1 MSNKSKWIR
10 LLVGGMLVM
19 VMALGVVTAFAQTQ
33 DDPEPTPET
42 PAVEE
47 SDGSDNAVGDPSG
60 NSGRGYDFRVDTA
73 ALAEALDITEEELTA
88 AKAEARAAALAQ
100 AVTDGLI
107 TQEQAD
113 ELLANGG
120 RGRGFHF
127 GYDKNTYLADALNIT
142 VEELEAAHLEV
153 YTAQLAELVA
163 AGTITQ
169 EEADMILAQKAVQNY
184 VDDDAYQSAVQS
196 IYADAVAQALADG
209 VITQAQADE
218 LLASMTAQTFRFPG
232 AGGHGGGH
240 RGHHGHGGPG
250 GDFGTPADSGTTD
263 GTTATDDN
271 A

>member
-1 MSNKSKWIR
+1 MLNKRNWIR
-10 LLVGGMLVM
+10 VLAGGLMVM
-19 VMALGVVTAFAQTQ
+19 VLALGALTAFAQTE
-33 DDPEPTPET
+33 DDPEPTLTAPLTEDSTDEATDSVT
-42 PAVEE
+42 PTNRNGRSHGLGV
-47 SDGSDNAVGDPSG
+47 SDE
-60 NSGRGYDFRVDTA
+60 
-73 ALAEALDITEEELTA
+73 ALAEALGITIEELTA
-88 AKAEARAAALAQ
+88 AEETAHAAALAQ

-107 TQEQAD
+107 AQEQAD

-120 RGRGFHF
+120 RSRGFHF
-127 GYDKNTYLADALNIT
+127 GYDKNTYLAEALGIT
-142 VEELEAAHLEV
+142 VEELDAARLEV

-169 EEADMILAQKAVQNY
+169 AEADLILAQKAVQNY

-218 LLASMTAQTFRFPG
+218 LLATMSTQTFRFPG
-232 AGGHGGGH
+232 AGGPGGGGH

-250 GDFGTPADSGTTD
+250 GDFSAPADSGTTVS
-263 GTTATDDN
+263 GDN

>member
-1 MSNKSKWIR
+1 MMLNKRNWIR
-10 LLVGGMLVM
+10 ILAGGLMVM
-19 VMALGVVTAFAQTQ
+19 VLALGALTAFAQTE
-33 DDPEPTPET
+33 DDPELTPTAPQTEEGTDESTDSVT
-42 PAVEE
+42 P
-47 SDGSDNAVGDPSG
+47 SNRNGRSG
-60 NSGRGYDFRVDTA
+60 YGLGVSA
-73 ALAEALDITEEELTA
+73 EALAEALGITVEELTA
-88 AKAEARAAALAQ
+88 AEETVHAAAIAQ

-107 TQEQAD
+107 TQEEAD

-127 GYDKNTYLADALNIT
+127 GYDKNTYLADALGIT
-142 VEELEAAHLEV
+142 VEELEAARLDV

-169 EEADMILAQKAVQNY
+169 AEADLILAQKAVQNY

-218 LLASMTAQTFRFPG
+218 LLATMSTQTFRFPG
-232 AGGHGGGH
+232 AGGHGGGGH
-240 RGHHGHGGPG
+240 RGHHGHGGPS
-250 GDFGTPADSGTTD
+250 GDFSAPADSGTTVS
-263 GTTATDDN
+263 GDN

>member
-1 MSNKSKWIR
+1 MLNKRNWIR
-10 LLVGGMLVM
+10 VLAGGLMVM
-19 VMALGVVTAFAQTQ
+19 VLALGALTAFAQTE
-33 DDPEPTPET
+33 DDPEPTPTAPLTEDSTDET
-42 PAVEE
+42 TDSVTPT
-47 SDGSDNAVGDPSG
+47 NR
-60 NSGRGYDFRVDTA
+60 NGRSHGLGVSA
-73 ALAEALDITEEELTA
+73 EALAEALGITVEELTA
-88 AKAEARAAALAQ
+88 AEETAHAAAIAQ

-113 ELLANGG
+113 ELFANGG

-127 GYDKNTYLADALNIT
+127 GYDKNTYLAEALGIT
-142 VEELEAAHLEV
+142 VEELDAARLEV

-169 EEADMILAQKAVQNY
+169 AEADLILAQKAVQNY

-218 LLASMTAQTFRFPG
+218 LLATMSTQTFRFPG
-232 AGGHGGGH
+232 AGGPGGGGH

-250 GDFGTPADSGTTD
+250 GDFSAPADSGTTVS
-263 GTTATDDN
+263 GDN